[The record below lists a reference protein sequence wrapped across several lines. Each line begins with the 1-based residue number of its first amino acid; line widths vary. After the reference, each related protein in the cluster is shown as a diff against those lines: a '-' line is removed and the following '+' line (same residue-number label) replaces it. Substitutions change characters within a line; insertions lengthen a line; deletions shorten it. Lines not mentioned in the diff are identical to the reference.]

1 MLQLQSCNPGI
12 MSALSFR
19 ARFAGPY
26 SKYDLPDVVMSGY
39 LLNASEVNDN
49 STRFTFLFPL
59 SYVDSIWQNETFD
72 SMDIVCGGDASED
85 DADWL
90 EPLGFT
96 MPTPASLDKKL
107 KGAAMRR
114 SGRYSMTHSP
124 SIDRT

>member
-49 STRFTFLFPL
+49 STRF
-59 SYVDSIWQNETFD
+59 
-72 SMDIVCGGDASED
+72 SED
-85 DADWL
+85 AL
-90 EPLGFT
+90 V
-96 MPTPASLDKKL
+96 
-107 KGAAMRR
+107 
-114 SGRYSMTHSP
+114 
-124 SIDRT
+124 